1 MLNLISHTRFRKGA
15 CLSQS
20 AGQSSC
26 TRLHFGPAPPQ
37 NSYMQAPFQE
47 YAERYEVS
55 FIDTSPCIN
64 LLAGVPLCSMEMVG
78 LCGHHLNP
86 PRSELD
92 VQLRYDAKQSLDVMM
107 NPDPF
112 SEIFLKDKR
121 GLYSR
126 FDTVIRFVC
135 YLSRDTPCILRDF
148 K

>member
-1 MLNLISHTRFRKGA
+1 M
-15 CLSQS
+15 CLRL
-20 AGQSSC
+20 GPVPPKNSSV
-26 TRLHFGPAPPQ
+26 
-37 NSYMQAPFQE
+37 YMQAPFHE

-64 LLAGVPLCSMEMVG
+64 LLAGVPLCSMEMVS
-78 LCGHHLNP
+78 LCGCRLDP

-92 VQLRYDAKQSLDVMM
+92 VQLRYDAKKSLDVMM

-112 SEIFLKDKR
+112 LEIFLKDKR

-135 YLSRDTPCILRDF
+135 YLSRDTPYI
-148 K
+148 